1 MNKQIL
7 RLAIPNIISNLSVPL
22 LSTVDTALMGRQ
34 ESAAYIGAV
43 GLGAIIFNFIYWSF
57 GFLRM
62 GTTGLAAQAYG
73 NDNQQELSNILGRA
87 FIVVAGGTVLIWALQ
102 VPIAWAS
109 FGLLEGSPEVEALA
123 REYYGIRIWAAP
135 ATIGLYAM
143 MGWFFGMQNAIYPM
157 ILTILINIVN
167 VVANL
172 YLVNHLGMK
181 ADGVA
186 LGTVIAQYVGMVAA
200 VGLFYYRYGDYIK
213 YFNRKKILELE
224 AIKRFMSLNA
234 NIFIR
239 TFCLIFVL
247 AFFANQSAKQGDV
260 LLAVNMILMQLIN
273 WMAYGVDG
281 FAFASESL
289 VGKYAGAKDMANLKK
304 AVRYSFA
311 WGMVLALMF
320 SVAYFFGG
328 KPLLWLFTDQE
339 NIVVAALPFMAWMAV
354 IPLIATP
361 SYMWDGIY
369 IGMTASREMR
379 DSMLL
384 AMLIFLISF
393 FAFRFME
400 NDGLWL
406 ALVIFL
412 VARGLIQWLWWH
424 RRIMIKG

>member
-43 GLGAIIFNFIYWSF
+43 GVGAIIFNFIYWSF

-73 NDNQQELSNILGRA
+73 DKNNQELANILGRA
-87 FIVVAGGTVLIWALQ
+87 LLVVVIGGLALWALQ
-102 VPIAWAS
+102 VPIAWMSFWLLDAS
-109 FGLLEGSPEVEALA
+109 AEVESIA
-123 REYYGIRIWAAP
+123 RTYYDVRIWAAP

-157 ILTILINIVN
+157 LLTILINIVN
-167 VVANL
+167 IVANL

-186 LGTVIAQYVGMVAA
+186 LGTVIAQYVGIVAA
-200 VGLFYYRYGDYIK
+200 FGLFYYKYRRFFA
-213 YFNRKKILELE
+213 YFNQKAILEIQ
-224 AIKRFMSLNA
+224 AIKRFLSLNA
-234 NIFIR
+234 DIFIR
-239 TFCLIFVL
+239 TFCLIFVF
-247 AFFANQSAKQGDV
+247 AFFTARSAEQGDV
-260 LLAVNMILMQLIN
+260 LLAVNMILLQLIN

-281 FAFASESL
+281 FAYASESL
-289 VGKYAGAKDMANLKK
+289 VGKYAGARDRKNIDLV
-304 AVRYSFA
+304 VRYTFV
-311 WGMVLALMF
+311 WGMVLAVGF

-339 NIVVAALPFMAWMAV
+339 NIVTAALPFMAWMAV
-354 IPLIATP
+354 VPLIATP
-361 SYMWDGIY
+361 SYLWDGIY

-379 DSMLL
+379 NSMIL
-384 AMLIFLISF
+384 ALAIFLISYL
-393 FAFRFME
+393 AFRGMG
-400 NDGLWL
+400 NNGLWL
-406 ALVIFL
+406 ALTIFL
-412 VARGLIQWLWWH
+412 IARGSIQWWWA
-424 RRIMIKG
+424 KGVLKC

>member
-73 NDNQQELSNILGRA
+73 NADHQELSNILGRA

-102 VPIAWAS
+102 MPIAWAS

-123 REYYGIRIWAAP
+123 REYYNIRIWAAP

-157 ILTILINIVN
+157 LLTILINTVN
-167 VVANL
+167 IVANL
-172 YLVNHLGMK
+172 ILVYHFGMK

-186 LGTVIAQYVGMVAA
+186 LGTVIAQYAGLFGAF
-200 VGLFYYRYGDYIK
+200 GLFYYKYSYYIK
-213 YFNRKKILELE
+213 YFNRKKILEIE

-247 AFFANQSAKQGDV
+247 AFFTNQSAKQGDV

-281 FAFASESL
+281 FAYASESL
-289 VGKYAGAKDMANLKK
+289 VGKYAGGRDMTNVKK
-304 AVRYSFA
+304 TVRYSFA
-311 WGMVLALMF
+311 WGMLLAVGF
-320 SVAYFFGG
+320 SAAYFFGG

-339 NIVVAALPFMAWMAV
+339 NIVAAALPFMAWMAV

-384 AMLIFLISF
+384 AMLIFLVSY
-393 FAFRFME
+393 FAFRFMG

-406 ALVIFL
+406 ALVVFL
-412 VARGLIQWLWWH
+412 AARGLIQWLWWH
-424 RRIMIKG
+424 RGIIND